1 MEHEERSYGKGKK
14 EKNRRLIL
22 VFYCHC
28 SCFLFVF
35 FSPYFPLK
43 TFSSKKE
50 YSLIQ
55 KCHSSLF
62 AEFFFRIAH
71 NLMQNTPINWFVFL
85 PAQVFQSFLFS
96 WLVSYIFLKAVLV
109 YAMLLASEENSY
121 KQSEAW
127 VFFTI
132 GILQNSLHFTSLVVL
147 DSCSWTNK
155 GGGAALENIAL
166 LEPTTELTTYF
177 NLFLT
182 LSS

>member
-121 KQSEAW
+121 TVWSMSFLYNWYTSKFFALHKLSCAWFVFLNKQGRRSS
-127 VFFTI
+127 FGKYSTF
-132 GILQNSLHFTSLVVL
+132 
-147 DSCSWTNK
+147 
-155 GGGAALENIAL
+155 GANNR
-166 LEPTTELTTYF
+166 TYY
-177 NLFLT
+177 LF
-182 LSS
+182 